1 MRAAR
6 IDLGDECINA
16 AVLAIV
22 ETTGDREGGLQR
34 IGFTRD
40 VGIAFSIERNR
51 VAAIIAGSAEK
62 SRVDQNRRID
72 HQYPTGVVRANVI
85 AIRMAVTRRAQ
96 KTVIHADLD
105 KPAGNFLVRVRLVVI
120 KILDHRAHG

>member
-1 MRAAR
+1 MHAAR

-22 ETTGDREGGLQR
+22 ETAGDREGGLQR

-40 VGIAFSIERNR
+40 VGIAFSIDRNR
-51 VAAIIAGSAEK
+51 VAAIIAGSADK

-72 HQYPTGVVRANVI
+72 HQYRTGVVRANVI
-85 AIRMAVTRRAQ
+85 AIRMAVTRRVQ
-96 KTVIHADLD
+96 KSVIHADID